1 MIGKNRFYTEGS
13 KFKKIEIKMV
23 ATQLNQAQLE
33 VLKLM
38 VSVPNTDE
46 DIAELK
52 KLLLNYLYQRAMR
65 IATKVD
71 KERGYT
77 QETFNQWS
85 QA

>member
-1 MIGKNRFYTEGS
+1 
-13 KFKKIEIKMV
+13 MV

-65 IATKVD
+65 IVNKVD

-85 QA
+85 QEHMRLKMD

>member
-1 MIGKNRFYTEGS
+1 
-13 KFKKIEIKMV
+13 MV
-23 ATQLNQAQLE
+23 STQLNQAQLE

-65 IATKVD
+65 IANKVD

>member
-1 MIGKNRFYTEGS
+1 
-13 KFKKIEIKMV
+13 MV

-38 VSVPNTDE
+38 VSIPNTEE
-46 DIAELK
+46 DISELR

-65 IATKVD
+65 IANKVD

-77 QETFNQWS
+77 KETFIQWS

>member
-1 MIGKNRFYTEGS
+1 
-13 KFKKIEIKMV
+13 MV

-65 IATKVD
+65 IADKVD

-85 QA
+85 QEHMRLKTD

>member
-1 MIGKNRFYTEGS
+1 
-13 KFKKIEIKMV
+13 MV

-65 IATKVD
+65 IAAIVD
-71 KERGYT
+71 KEKGYT
-77 QETFNQWS
+77 QETFNQCS

>member
-1 MIGKNRFYTEGS
+1 
-13 KFKKIEIKMV
+13 MV

-65 IATKVD
+65 IANKVD

-77 QETFNQWS
+77 QETFNQSS

>member
-1 MIGKNRFYTEGS
+1 
-13 KFKKIEIKMV
+13 MV

-65 IATKVD
+65 IADKVD

>member
-1 MIGKNRFYTEGS
+1 
-13 KFKKIEIKMV
+13 MV
-23 ATQLNQAQLE
+23 STQLNQAQLE

-65 IATKVD
+65 IADKVD
-71 KERGYT
+71 KEKGYT